1 MSRYFFILILI
12 LSAIPF
18 TAYGQSERSDSLYAI
33 GVDLYREGKY
43 AEAIPIFREVSRDDT
58 IFFSSKKLA
67 SGAYTCRLNYGPSW
81 EAACYYKLGDAETAK
96 QIMPSDY
103 MEEPIDRRITR
114 KCDEYNDMVLDG
126 WGSEGEALMKLYFDW
141 MIDEEKRVLGS
152 EHWSVANSYFMKA
165 WWLSR
170 HQFYNEAEMAALQA
184 IAIYKAIGSQKEY
197 LNGAVKF
204 FRAGGEFIRNNI
216 EECTILAREA
226 LKELRGSITEMP
238 DLYIDVL
245 SMVIYITC
253 SPEKKDDLLEITT
266 TAFNDFMNGEPF
278 DQAMLNG
285 IREVISAL
293 HTSGIFN
300 ETLPMVKEA
309 ITKGNEKG
317 LEECY
322 VMSLLHVLDSRLKV
336 NVQDF
341 TGALESVTHA
351 IAIQSKVNVPDWISL
366 GETYELK
373 ATCEQNL
380 GHYAEA
386 MESARRSI
394 AEFEKIKD
402 YTPFGLWRSHYILAC
417 SQLHQREYEK
427 AIKSLHQV
435 LQALHSAKWQN
446 PDDYAFIELDIAGAY
461 MALDQSTEYTEAM
474 RRALRYYER
483 GNTCDINPNYFTAKT
498 KLAGSLILAGKR
510 DEGERM
516 LAEVE
521 NRIDRGDEF
530 GKNLKGPYCGL
541 VAELRV
547 NTGEYATARRL
558 VAIADSLDPSGM
570 MFGCMQANL
579 RLLLLDGRLE
589 DVKTTIK
596 EHLAKFEASGANP
609 EMIAGMLTTFANITA
624 MHLPQSAKEYADR
637 AIEIFKALPW
647 THKKWGNLRT
657 LLGVISNSG
666 DSQTL
671 LRLVEEVEKQIQPD
685 NTRAKIELT
694 LYRGQAL
701 AAEGDLSGARN
712 AVTIARQL
720 LSSFDDMQG
729 FFHLQC
735 AMLDAVCDENEGLFT
750 EAIEKLEHLDSDIAE
765 RPEKYFCQLRQQV
778 AMRLQQL
785 GQKTANRDLQI
796 RAMDVME
803 EMIRQNVGENNPE
816 FALFHGRRAQMLAL
830 DGKID
835 EGLEVMRK
843 MVEKYSA
850 SGDGRITTTLM
861 QWKMNYEVDVNR
873 FEEALSTGHDILA
886 LSKKENIHISPYII
900 QKMMQA
906 ANMLGRFQDALDIA
920 AEIGNPLIIPM
931 TDRFGRVITD
941 AQIAQAC
948 LGEKDFDR
956 GYEYMKGVFS
966 ETQQIVLENFLTM
979 TEAERRDLWNSTY
992 ILFRANIPWA
1002 AIHSSYE
1009 PRFNELAYDATL
1021 FSTSLLLQSDKT
1033 VNDLLANE
1041 KDRKIRKLAKS
1052 FTSAQQQLANA
1063 REKEKNGEIP
1073 LETVE
1078 TLRLQKEK
1086 AEKELLKSL
1095 KSRMGHYNAG
1105 LAVKWQDVRSALRE
1119 GEAAVEF
1126 LELQYSDSVKG
1137 HYALILRPDY
1147 ESPHMIFLPFAGTID
1162 FSDKENYRTR
1172 AVYDDFWH
1180 PLADELTGCSRVWFA
1195 VQGSLCTFAIES
1207 VPGLEELTGNPTTSY
1222 CRLTSTREIVQK
1234 KNHSTGS
1241 GAVLYGGIDY
1251 KAGKNRLVEDAKKY
1265 SYQTGRHR
1273 SLPFE
1278 LREIA
1283 PDSARGA
1290 FVGIDL
1296 LPGTL
1301 EEINTLEPIIKGNR
1315 LFKGDKV
1322 TTRSGDKATEAS
1334 LKSLSGKR
1342 KSLLHIGTHGFYY
1355 NGNSKLWNGYFGES
1369 AKTPEELAME
1379 RSGLLFAGAEGPL
1392 CAGVKLPAGV
1402 EDGVLTAAEISWLDL
1417 SGLDLTVLSAC
1428 ETALGRVSA
1437 DGVFG
1442 LQRGFKKAGAGA
1454 MLMSLWKV
1462 DDKATAHLMKEF
1474 YREWLGGKSKYEAL
1488 ELAKASVRSCPG
1500 WDDPDYWAA
1509 FILIDGI

>member
-33 GVDLYREGKY
+33 GVDLYHAGKY

-96 QIMPSDY
+96 RIMPSDY
-103 MEEPIDRRITR
+103 MEEPIDRRITG

-165 WWLSR
+165 WWLSS
-170 HQFYNEAEMAALQA
+170 HQLYNEAEMAALQA

-204 FRAGGEFIRNNI
+204 FRAGGELWRNNI
-216 EECTILAREA
+216 NEAAVLAREA
-226 LKELRGSITEMP
+226 VKELRNSVEEMP
-238 DLYIDVL
+238 HLYIDAL
-245 SMVIYITC
+245 RTAFYISF
-253 SPEKKDDLLEITT
+253 SPETKDEFLDMAK
-266 TAFNDFMNGEPF
+266 TAFSDFINADHFGEP
-278 DQAMLNG
+278 MLNG
-285 IREVISAL
+285 VWEVASAL
-293 HTSGIFN
+293 HTAGIFD
-300 ETLPMVKEA
+300 EALPMVKDA
-309 ITKGNEKG
+309 IKKGTEKG
-317 LEECY
+317 FGECY
-322 VMSLLHVLDSRLKV
+322 GMSLLHVLDSKLKV
-336 NVQDF
+336 SAQDF
-341 TGALESVTHA
+341 IGASESVDHA

-386 MESARRSI
+386 MESAQRSI
-394 AEFEKIKD
+394 AEFEKLKE
-402 YTPFGLWRSHYILAC
+402 YAPAGLWRSHYILAC
-417 SQLHQREYEK
+417 SQLHQREYKE
-427 AIKSLHQV
+427 AVESLHKV
-435 LQALHSAKWQN
+435 LEAMRSIKWQN
-446 PDDYAFIELDIAGAY
+446 PDDYAFIESELAGAY
-461 MALDQSTEYTEAM
+461 TALEQSAESMDAM
-474 RRALRYYER
+474 RRAIGYYER
-483 GNTCDINPNYFTAKT
+483 GDTYDINPAYFNLKIN
-498 KLAGSLILAGKR
+498 LAGCLILAGKR

-547 NTGEYATARRL
+547 NTGDYATARRL

-579 RLLLLDGRLE
+579 KLLLLDGRLE
-589 DVKTTIK
+589 DVKTAITD
-596 EHLAKFEASGANP
+596 HLVKLEASGASP
-609 EMIAGMLTTFANITA
+609 EMTVGMLTSFANITA

-637 AIEIFKALPW
+637 AIEISKTLPW
-647 THKKWGNLRT
+647 THNKWNNLRT

-666 DSQTL
+666 DSETL

-685 NTRAKIELT
+685 NIRAKIELT

-701 AAEGDLSGARN
+701 AADGDISGARN
-712 AVTIARQL
+712 AVAIASQL

-729 FFHLQC
+729 FFRLQC
-735 AMLDAVCDENEGLFT
+735 MMLDAVCDENEGLFT
-750 EAIEKLEHLDSDIAE
+750 EAIEKLEHLDSDIVE
-765 RPEKYFCQLRQQV
+765 RPEKYFSQLRQQV

-785 GQKTANRDLQI
+785 GQKTANRDLQF
-796 RAMDVME
+796 RSMDVME
-803 EMIRQNVGENNPE
+803 EMIRQNVGENSPE
-816 FALFHGRRAQMLAL
+816 FAPVQVRRAQMLAL

-861 QWKMNYEVDVNR
+861 QWKMNYEVEVAH

-886 LSKKENIHISPYII
+886 LSKKGNIRISAYII

-920 AEIGNPLIIPM
+920 AEIDHPLVIQM
-931 TDRFGRVITD
+931 TDRFGKVITD

-948 LGEKDFDR
+948 LGEKDFNR

-966 ETQQIVLENFLTM
+966 ETQQMVLENFLTM
-979 TEAERRDLWNSTY
+979 TEAERRDLWNSLY
-992 ILFRANIPWA
+992 ILFRDNIPWA
-1002 AIHSSYE
+1002 AAHSSYQ

-1041 KDRKIRKLAKS
+1041 KDRKIRKLSKALA
-1052 FTSAQQQLANA
+1052 SAQQQLANA

-1105 LAVKWQDVRSALRE
+1105 LAVKWQDVRSALGE

-1126 LELQYSDSVKG
+1126 LELQYSDSLKS
-1137 HYALILRPDY
+1137 YFALILRPDY

-1207 VPGLEELTGNPTTSY
+1207 VPGLEELTGNPATSY

-1273 SLPFE
+1273 SFPFE

-1301 EEINTLEPIIKGNR
+1301 DEINTLEPIIKGNS
-1315 LFKGDKV
+1315 LFKGGKV
-1322 TTRSGDKATEAS
+1322 TTHSGDKATEAS
-1334 LKSLSGKR
+1334 LKSLSGKG

-1392 CAGVKLPAGV
+1392 CAGVKLPTGV

-1488 ELAKASVRSCPG
+1488 EIAKASVRSCPG

>member
-1 MSRYFFILILI
+1 MPRYFPILILI

-18 TAYGQSERSDSLYAI
+18 TIYGQSERSDSLYAI
-33 GVDLYREGKY
+33 GVDLYHAGKY

-67 SGAYTCRLNYGPSW
+67 SGAYTCRINYGPSW
-81 EAACYYKLGDAETAK
+81 EAACHYKLGDAETAK

-103 MEEPIDRRITR
+103 MEEPIDRRITG

-126 WGSEGEALMKLYFDW
+126 WDSEGEALMKLYFDW
-141 MIDEEKRVLGS
+141 MIDEEKHVLGP

-165 WWLSR
+165 WWLSS
-170 HQFYNEAEMAALQA
+170 HQLYNEAEVAALQG
-184 IAIYKAIGSQKEY
+184 IAIYKAIGSQKKY
-197 LNGAVKF
+197 LNGSVKF
-204 FRAGGEFIRNNI
+204 FRAGGELWRNNI
-216 EECTILAREA
+216 DEAAVLAREA
-226 LKELRGSITEMP
+226 VKELRDNVEEMP
-238 DLYIDVL
+238 HLYIDAL
-245 SMVIYITC
+245 RMALYIAF
-253 SPEKKDDLLEITT
+253 SPETKDEFLDMAK
-266 TAFNDFMNGEPF
+266 TAFNDFINVDHFGEP
-278 DQAMLNG
+278 MLNG
-285 IREVISAL
+285 VWEVASAL
-293 HTSGIFN
+293 HTAGMSD
-300 ETLPMVKEA
+300 EALPMVKEA
-309 ITKGNEKG
+309 IRKGTEKG
-317 LEECY
+317 FGECY
-322 VMSLLHVLDSRLKV
+322 GMSLLHVLDSKLKV
-336 NVQDF
+336 SAQDF
-341 TGALESVTHA
+341 IGASESVDHA

-373 ATCEQNL
+373 ATCEQYL

-394 AEFEKIKD
+394 AEFEKLKE
-402 YTPFGLWRSHYILAC
+402 YAPAGLWRSHYILAC
-417 SQLHQREYEK
+417 SQLHLREYKE
-427 AIKSLHQV
+427 AEESLHKV
-435 LQALHSAKWQN
+435 LEAMRSIKWQN
-446 PDDYAFIELDIAGAY
+446 PDDYAFIESELAEVY
-461 MALDQSTEYTEAM
+461 TALEQSTESIDAM
-474 RRALRYYER
+474 RRAIGYYER
-483 GNTCDINPNYFTAKT
+483 GETYDINPNYFTAKT
-498 KLAGSLILAGKR
+498 NLAGSLILAGKR
-510 DEGERM
+510 DEGERL

-530 GKNLKGPYCGL
+530 GRNLKGLYYGL
-541 VAELRV
+541 VAKLRFY
-547 NTGEYATARRL
+547 TGDYATSRRL
-558 VAIADSLDPSGM
+558 VAIADSLDSSGM
-570 MFGCMQANL
+570 MFGCMGINL

-596 EHLAKFEASGANP
+596 DHLVKFEASGVNP
-609 EMIAGMLTTFANITA
+609 ETIADMLTVFADITA
-624 MHLPQSAKEYADR
+624 MYLPQSSKEYADR
-637 AIEIFKALPW
+637 AIEIFKTLPW
-647 THKKWGNLRT
+647 THNKWTNLRT
-657 LLGVISNSG
+657 LLSVISNSD
-666 DSQTL
+666 DSENL

-701 AAEGDLSGARN
+701 AAEGDVSGARN
-712 AVTIARQL
+712 AVAIASQL

-729 FFHLQC
+729 FFRLQC
-735 AMLDAVCDENEGLFT
+735 MMLDAVCDENEGFFS
-750 EAIEKLEHLDSDIAE
+750 EAIEKLERLDSDLSE
-765 RPEKYFCQLRQQV
+765 RPEKYFCQLRKIV
-778 AMRLQQL
+778 AMRLLQL
-785 GQKTANRDLQI
+785 GQKTGNRELHT
-796 RAMDVME
+796 RSMDVME
-803 EMIRQNVGENNPE
+803 EMIRQNVGENSPE
-816 FALFHGRRAQMLAL
+816 FAPVHVRRAQLLAL

-835 EGLEVMRK
+835 EGLEIMRQI
-843 MVEKYSA
+843 VEKFST
-850 SGDGRITTTLM
+850 SGDYRIVTTLM
-861 QWKMNYEVDVNR
+861 QWKMTYEVTVGR
-873 FEEALSTGHDILA
+873 FEEALSTGHDILL
-886 LSKKENIHISPYII
+886 LSKKEKIRISSSII
-900 QKMMQA
+900 QRMMEA
-906 ANMLGRFQDALDIA
+906 ANKLGRFQDALDIA
-920 AEIGNPLIIPM
+920 EEINNPL
-931 TDRFGRVITD
+931 VITMPD
-941 AQIAQAC
+941 KFEKIITDTQMVQAY
-948 LGEKDFDR
+948 LGKKDFDR
-956 GYEYMKGVFS
+956 GYEYIKRVFY
-966 ETQQIVLENFLTM
+966 ETQHVVLENFLTM
-979 TEAERRDLWNSTY
+979 TETERRNLWNSIY
-992 ILFRANIPWA
+992 ILFRTNIPWA
-1002 AIHSSYE
+1002 ASQSSYD

-1033 VNDLLANE
+1033 VNDLLTNE
-1041 KDRKIRKLAKS
+1041 KDRKIRKLAKAL
-1052 FTSAQQQLANA
+1052 TSAQQQLANA

-1073 LETVE
+1073 LETVDA
-1078 TLRLQKEK
+1078 LSLQKEN

-1095 KSRMGHYNAG
+1095 KSRLGHYNAG
-1105 LAVKWQDVRSALRE
+1105 LAVKWQDVRSALCE

-1126 LELQYSDSVKG
+1126 IELQYSDSVKS
-1137 HYALILRPDY
+1137 YFALILRPGY

-1162 FSDKENYRTR
+1162 FSDKENYRNRT
-1172 AVYDDFWH
+1172 VYDDFWH

-1207 VPGLEELTGNPTTSY
+1207 VPGLEELTGNPATSY
-1222 CRLTSTREIVQK
+1222 CRLTSTREIAQK

-1251 KAGKNRLVEDAKKY
+1251 KANKNRLVEDAKKY

-1301 EEINTLEPIIKGNR
+1301 DEINTLEPIIKGNR

-1322 TTRSGDKATEAS
+1322 TTHSGYKATEAS

-1355 NGNSKLWNGYFGES
+1355 NGNSNLWNGYFGES